1 MYHQSSQHFDLEQDN
16 ATLGFGGGEPT
27 SWLSGED
34 LRPSSPSHRRN
45 LSAFSSSTATTAA
58 GNVDRLLFN
67 DLVQIVPLV
76 QSLIDRKANTS
87 YTRRGSMIYT
97 KTPSRESLANKMTE
111 AKGRNAQSIPGKKR
125 RDNGGN
131 EQDGGADG
139 FSMFSSSSVLT
150 KEREELAELREKVV
164 DLERQLLEKD
174 EILKSTEASKDKINS
189 VNSMLDEVKK
199 QALEK
204 DVLLRSTQ
212 AQLADVKIKLAD
224 KQAAVEK
231 LQWEAM
237 TSNRKAEKLQEDLN
251 AIQGEMSSYK
261 VLFEGL
267 SSDNFNLSDQE
278 YDVIPHVGHL
288 PEIDDL
294 DELDMSKM
302 EEAKEAYMAA
312 IAAAKEKQDEES
324 ITVAANA
331 RLHLQSFVLR
341 V

>member
-189 VNSMLDEVKK
+189 VNSMLDE
-199 QALEK
+199 
-204 DVLLRSTQ
+204 
-212 AQLADVKIKLAD
+212 IKLAD